1 MKDGLIEPS
10 DVEPLLRELARRINE
25 SGQSAGIRVVGG
37 AAIALINP
45 ARRITQDIDAVIT
58 PAGAWAEVS
67 QIMAL
72 ERGLPSDWINDAVK
86 AKLPFADLSDWQE
99 LLHEGDV
106 TVFVAAPRM
115 LLAMKLLANRGR
127 RDTDDIHF
135 LLDSCQVT
143 SLDEAQ
149 EIYERYNHQE
159 VLSVSARARVEEW
172 LGRRYL

>member
-135 LLDSCQVT
+135 FTRQPSGHFIGRSPRNLRNVQPPGS
-143 SLDEAQ
+143 
-149 EIYERYNHQE
+149 
-159 VLSVSARARVEEW
+159 SVSQRKSAR
-172 LGRRYL
+172 

>member
-25 SGQSAGIRVVGG
+25 SGQSAGIRV
-37 AAIALINP
+37 
-45 ARRITQDIDAVIT
+45 
-58 PAGAWAEVS
+58 
-67 QIMAL
+67 
-72 ERGLPSDWINDAVK
+72 SDWINDAVK

-149 EIYERYNHQE
+149 EIYETYNHQE

-172 LGRRYL
+172 LARRYP